1 MTAELPQD
9 LKLNGKYNKSATA
22 RILGISRTTLDK
34 YISLGWIAVELNKKK
49 NTLYIKGTSIMKF
62 FNS

>member
-1 MTAELPQD
+1 MNAELPVD
-9 LKLNGKYNKSATA
+9 IRPNGRYNKSQTA

-34 YISLGWIAVELNKKK
+34 YIQMGHISMEMNRRTQ
-49 NTLYIKGTSIMKF
+49 TLYIKGTTIIKF